1 MREDEYFHHRILADR
16 LRANFHSH
24 AQSLLSLLAGGD
36 LAWGK
41 CGRFWQII
49 TADLS
54 LTKTGWI
61 MPSLPPDLL
70 QNDMPVSK
78 NFLIFDHMASS
89 DANLV
94 EQRTVNLWNL
104 RKGQRT
110 KRRNRILVN
119 LISKIWDTSNW
130 KTEKLTVRLDWTLIF
145 PKFRQA
151 RPDFFRE
158 WTTEEEKTLPILPR
172 QKVTRY
178 NKK

>member
-1 MREDEYFHHRILADR
+1 MDEIELAKVMLCSTTNKFLTDGCTLQKNLNMQRARHCVLRYSPLSHCWSVWLREFSKITKCVKMNISTIEHLLANR

-41 CGRFWQII
+41 CGWFWQII
-49 TADLS
+49 TAGLS

-94 EQRTVNLWNL
+94 EQRTVNL
-104 RKGQRT
+104 
-110 KRRNRILVN
+110 
-119 LISKIWDTSNW
+119 
-130 KTEKLTVRLDWTLIF
+130 
-145 PKFRQA
+145 
-151 RPDFFRE
+151 
-158 WTTEEEKTLPILPR
+158 
-172 QKVTRY
+172 
-178 NKK
+178 